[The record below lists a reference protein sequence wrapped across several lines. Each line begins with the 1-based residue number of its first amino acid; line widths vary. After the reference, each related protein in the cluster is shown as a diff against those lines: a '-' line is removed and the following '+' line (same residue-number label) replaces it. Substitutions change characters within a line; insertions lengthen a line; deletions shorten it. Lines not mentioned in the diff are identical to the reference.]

1 MGGFMNVLFTV
12 LKWIAIIVGGLLG
25 IIVIGSVLLPP
36 LTRSATDRWGAT
48 DAEVSSAMTGDDIVP
63 QADAVSTKAI
73 TINARPELVYALL
86 VQIGYKRG
94 GWYAWDWFYN
104 ATGSSDFVDG
114 HHTMRVD
121 PALQRLAV
129 GDKIYINAP
138 VSYDVAEVTR
148 PTTLLLKGGADGS
161 GMGGQSWLWAV
172 RPIDDGEHTRL
183 VLRIRADNS
192 EYEGFVRWLFEKPLD
207 MGGAIM
213 GYKTLYGIKRTA
225 EELERNGV
233 AVNAEGEQVAGPTG
247 DRGVGSR

>member
-1 MGGFMNVLFTV
+1 VNVLLTV
-12 LKWIAIIVGGLLG
+12 LKWFAIVVGGL
-25 IIVIGSVLLPP
+25 IVFIVLASILLPP

-48 DAEVSSAMTGDDIVP
+48 DAEVAASMTGDDIVP
-63 QADAVSTKAI
+63 EADAASTKAI
-73 TINARPELVYALL
+73 TINAKPSLVYALL
-86 VQIGYKRG
+86 VQMGYKRG

-114 HHTMRVD
+114 HHTMRID
-121 PALQRLAV
+121 PKLQSLAV
-129 GDKIYINAP
+129 GDRVFINAP
-138 VSYDVAEVTR
+138 VSYEVAEATR
-148 PTTLLLKGGADGS
+148 PTKLLLKGGADGS

-172 RPIDDGEHTRL
+172 KPIDDGEHTRL

-233 AVNAEGEQVAGPTG
+233 VVDSEGVQVAGPTG
-247 DRGVGSR
+247 DRGVGER